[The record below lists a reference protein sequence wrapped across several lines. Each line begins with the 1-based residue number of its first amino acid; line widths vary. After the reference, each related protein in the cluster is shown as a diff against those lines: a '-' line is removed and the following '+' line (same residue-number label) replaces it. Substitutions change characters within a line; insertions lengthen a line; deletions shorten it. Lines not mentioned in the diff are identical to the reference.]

1 MDIFNRTRAS
11 KTEMLTLR
19 KRTFQQGAA
28 LAQGGLVLL
37 TEAPFQL
44 LEPLNPV
51 TSIDM
56 TPRASFLNLLFLAN
70 TENKLTGLYF
80 MRTLFKLGFVFPVVE
95 RP

>member
-1 MDIFNRTRAS
+1 
-11 KTEMLTLR
+11 MLTLR
-19 KRTFQQGAA
+19 KGTFQQGAA

-51 TSIDM
+51 IFIDL
-56 TPRASFLNLLFLAN
+56 TPRASFPNLPFLAS
-70 TENKLTGLYF
+70 TENKPTGLYF
-80 MRTLFKLGFVFPVVE
+80 IRTLFKLGFVFPVVE